1 MWAGAR
7 KYCVLGLLLLGLM
20 PLISCGRTLDSQKR
34 SQSWGEEA
42 FRTLSLATP
51 LVTQLELDPSQVNRL
66 GFQVKLQGDA
76 NGDLS
81 VGFADVN
88 LLVERFGAAPDDPE
102 LPAVDFNLNGQS
114 DFGDVNILVENFGV
128 ELTRFEV
135 RDISS
140 PPNTLMELSP
150 DQGSPIPQGVEF
162 GSVFIPSPD
171 LAVRVAVFGRLS
183 SGGAEQLITVS
194 PVFSLNDPL
203 LSPWDSST
211 VVWRTDSLIGLTELS
226 TGRSGV
232 IARIADQAG
241 IPWAWD
247 ETNQRLIFY
256 GENGGQVGV
265 WATALDGSPPELMSG
280 NASLPG
286 SGPVNLVGVSPTGDA
301 LYLSRGE
308 IDPGSGLYPQLYL
321 LDFASKEYVRLG
333 KSLNDTGFGLFPG
346 GWFPDGSGVLAGV
359 VDPAGVGGAQ
369 LYKFSLSNP
378 EGTQYGPLGLA
389 TGFFAQAQSGDYY
402 LVAADFRL
410 TFEFPPQVWFAMV
423 SAPVDPNDFTLTD
436 SPTDLVDSSF
446 AGELPNPPSF
456 EPGGNRVAFVYVSQT
471 DPPAYTLV
479 VQDFT
484 DPAVPTPTL
493 SDWPGDGKAAFNLSW
508 VDTDHLLSLSGG
520 DDPGFILSS
529 IPAPGTHFVRRGP
542 GWQAY
547 QASADGKVVSAVGD
561 ELWVYPKPTE
571 QAFLQEEDATK
582 VASGVGSDLVMLM
595 LPETFAFP
603 PAG

>member
-7 KYCVLGLLLLGLM
+7 KLCVLGLLLLGL
-20 PLISCGRTLDSQKR
+20 LLSLSCGRNTGSRQVSQA
-34 SQSWGEEA
+34 SAPWAS
-42 FRTLSLATP
+42 RTLSLATP
-51 LVTQLELDPSQVNRL
+51 IVTQLELDPSQVNRL
-66 GFQVKLQGDA
+66 GFQVTLQGDA
-76 NGDLS
+76 NGDMS

-88 LLVERFGAAPDDPE
+88 LLVEHFGAPPDDPD

-140 PPNTLMELSP
+140 PPNPLLELSP

-183 SGGAEQLITVS
+183 AGGSEQLITVS

-203 LSPWDSST
+203 LSAWDSST
-211 VVWRTDSLIGLTELS
+211 VVWRTDELIGLTELS
-226 TGRSGV
+226 SGRSGV
-232 IARIADQAG
+232 IARIAGETG
-241 IPWAWD
+241 IPWVWD
-247 ETNQRLIFY
+247 ETSQRLIFY

-265 WATALDGSPPELMSG
+265 WATSLDGSAPELMSG

-286 SGPVNLVGVSPTGDA
+286 TGPVNLILVSPTGDA

-321 LDFASKEYVRLG
+321 LDFVSKQYVRLG
-333 KSLNDTGFGLFPG
+333 KSLNDSGFGLFPG
-346 GWFPDGSGVLAGV
+346 DWFPDGSGVLAGV
-359 VDPAGVGGAQ
+359 IDPAGIGGAQ
-369 LYKFSLSNP
+369 LYKFSLSDP
-378 EGTQYGPLGLA
+378 EGSQYGPLGLA
-389 TGFFAQAQSGDYY
+389 TGFFAQATSGDYY

-423 SAPVDPNDFTLTD
+423 SAPVDPTDFTLTD

-446 AGELPNPPSF
+446 AGKLPNPPFF
-456 EPGGNRVAFVYVSQT
+456 EPEGDRVAFVYVSQT
-471 DPPAYTLV
+471 DPPVYTLV

-484 DPAVPTPTL
+484 NPAVPTPTL
-493 SDWPGDGKAAFNLSW
+493 NDWPGDGKAAFSLSW
-508 VDTDHLLSLSGG
+508 VDADHLLSLTG
-520 DDPGFILSS
+520 DQDPGFILSS

-542 GWQAY
+542 GWQTY
-547 QASADGKVVSAVGD
+547 QAAADGKVVSGVGD

-571 QAFLQEEDATK
+571 QAFLQEDDATK
-582 VASGVGSDLVMLM
+582 VSTGVGADLVMLM
-595 LPETFAFP
+595 LPGTFAYP
-603 PAG
+603 PAS